1 MTYVLLMAMNF
12 CGRIH
17 RHNVEINWITPLD
30 ALFEYIALTKFEGKL
45 LMKSRPEE
53 ALEKAQVSVEMDAEV
68 NDSCCFGILNIKSGT
83 VVFGVIWALFSIIT
97 LSISIPSSNIP
108 VANYSIAIGLLGI
121 VVVVPLFM
129 AVWMDRPLLLAPF
142 AITLVLYLV
151 LTVVTAFYLIQSLTR
166 NKLSHRDD
174 TGEVTFAVVSLGL
187 LAAIVFLDVWSLAVL
202 KQCYSY
208 LRLLGMVPHSVK
220 NAEFYHKRMPPLLLV
235 CLRVNEVSSLHVQN
249 ETLHC
254 NSDKETPMSLKGLPA
269 EIGSRS
275 SYSVS
280 DRSSSTSPIQ
290 ETSPWR
296 VQKSPKKYLP
306 LNPSLVRL
314 SIRLLKGNP
323 MDYRHVLQAT
333 GLRQA
338 P

>member
-208 LRLLGMVPHSVK
+208 LRLLGMVPHSV
-220 NAEFYHKRMPPLLLV
+220 LL
-235 CLRVNEVSSLHVQN
+235 
-249 ETLHC
+249 
-254 NSDKETPMSLKGLPA
+254 P
-269 EIGSRS
+269 
-275 SYSVS
+275 
-280 DRSSSTSPIQ
+280 
-290 ETSPWR
+290 
-296 VQKSPKKYLP
+296 
-306 LNPSLVRL
+306 
-314 SIRLLKGNP
+314 
-323 MDYRHVLQAT
+323 
-333 GLRQA
+333 
-338 P
+338 